1 MDSKKTIKPGVIE
14 GEAPTLK
21 ALDAERNEKTNEARG
36 EINVAQ
42 EQRKAAQE
50 QREQAD
56 SEILDR
62 LVPVGDKVLV
72 RILEQDQ
79 LQQTEGGLFLPTEY
93 SANTLDR
100 CALLAVG
107 QVSDQNHFAQPIIK
121 KLLVEMQELM
131 QIARLHKEAPRPL
144 EILVSKRRQDAHE
157 YRYRDQT
164 YLLVPAVFVV
174 AICPKTPTIPA

>member
-1 MDSKKTIKPGVIE
+1 MDNKKTIKPGVIE
-14 GEAPTLK
+14 GEPPTLK
-21 ALDAERNEKTNEARG
+21 ALDQRN
-36 EINVAQ
+36 
-42 EQRKAAQE
+42 AAQE

-56 SEILDR
+56 NEILDR

-100 CALLAVG
+100 CVLLAVG
-107 QVSDQNHFAQPIIK
+107 QVSDQNHFAEPIIK
-121 KLLVEMQELM
+121 KLRVELEATR
-131 QIARLHKEAPRPL
+131 QIARLHEAPRPL

-157 YRYRDQT
+157 YRYRDQA

-174 AICPKTPTIPA
+174 AICPQRTPVTG

>member
-1 MDSKKTIKPGVIE
+1 MDSPKAIKQGMIAAETPS
-14 GEAPTLK
+14 LK
-21 ALDAERNEKTNEARG
+21 ALDQANN
-36 EINVAQ
+36 AQ
-42 EQRKAAQE
+42 QS
-50 QREQAD
+50 AD
-56 SEILDR
+56 QEILDR

-107 QVSDQNHFAQPIIK
+107 QVSDQNHFAEPIIK
-121 KLLVEMQELM
+121 NLRVELEGAK
-131 QIARLHKEAPRPL
+131 QIARLHKTPHPL

-157 YRYRDQT
+157 YRYKDQT

-174 AICPKTPTIPA
+174 AICPQRTPVTG

>member
-21 ALDAERNEKTNEARG
+21 ALDQRN
-36 EINVAQ
+36 
-42 EQRKAAQE
+42 AAQE
-50 QREQAD
+50 QREEAD
-56 SEILDR
+56 NEILDR
-62 LVPVGDKVLV
+62 IVPVGDKVLV

-100 CALLAVG
+100 CVLLAVG
-107 QVSDQNHFAQPIIK
+107 QVSDQNHFAEPIIK
-121 KLLVEMQELM
+121 KLLVELEAKM
-131 QIARLHKEAPRPL
+131 QIARLEKKAPRHL

-164 YLLVPAVFVV
+164 YLLVPAVFVTAFCPQRTPV
-174 AICPKTPTIPA
+174 AG